1 MVLHVT
7 FGPKSGVADFADVWF
22 GVQMDEHMNLQ
33 VGSFA
38 KSFVA
43 ASEGALEWLGAV
55 VMVQVGDQ
63 AISSLKSLATS

>member
-22 GVQMDEHMNLQ
+22 CVQMDEHMHLQ

-38 KSFVA
+38 KGFVA

-55 VMVQVGDQ
+55 VVV
-63 AISSLKSLATS
+63 